1 MEVAN
6 EEWKRNSWNG
16 IQQAMNKRVLIS
28 IVIILTILIA
38 VIATGYR
45 TQPSVTTTSP
55 EAYEFYLKGLDRN
68 QNFYHAEAIGFLEKA
83 IELDS
88 EFAMAYLQLFF
99 SYEISGEYVKSR
111 QMIEKATLLKEYVS
125 EREALIIEINKNMG
139 EQHNQALAD
148 SLIEVLYQKYPKS
161 LEAHLYK
168 ARLAVRENDTEDAIK
183 FYNNV
188 VDIDEDYA
196 PVYNIL
202 GYMYAELNRY
212 DEAIENLKKYA
223 KKAPGEVN
231 PYDSIG
237 EILIRVGRYDE
248 ALESLKKGLE
258 IKPELTVTESFLG
271 AAIHKN
277 IGNAYFGRGQIS
289 EAVKN
294 FDLATSLY
302 PGEYV
307 LLDAVLNKYLAL
319 VLSRRWNDFNS
330 NSEGLDELDANER
343 TKPFKH
349 LIKGIYHL
357 AHKDIQ
363 SAIDESE
370 GMKNII
376 ISLSEENSY
385 VYDRLDPINGMLD
398 ADIKISQG
406 RYSEAV
412 EIFTERCLKSDLTK
426 HSSWFNWRLAEAYR
440 LNEQYEKSK
449 GIVESVLSINPNDYI
464 LRSLLVQVYFNE
476 GDYKSAKS
484 ELKRVK
490 SLLSQSDSDLI
501 FNASMRKIE
510 EALEVL
516 L

>member
-1 MEVAN
+1 
-6 EEWKRNSWNG
+6 
-16 IQQAMNKRVLIS
+16 MNKRVLIS

-38 VIATGYR
+38 VIATVYR

-148 SLIEVLYQKYPKS
+148 SLIEALYQEYPKS

-237 EILIRVGRYDE
+237 EILSRVGR
-248 ALESLKKGLE
+248 
-258 IKPELTVTESFLG
+258 
-271 AAIHKN
+271 
-277 IGNAYFGRGQIS
+277 
-289 EAVKN
+289 
-294 FDLATSLY
+294 
-302 PGEYV
+302 
-307 LLDAVLNKYLAL
+307 
-319 VLSRRWNDFNS
+319 
-330 NSEGLDELDANER
+330 
-343 TKPFKH
+343 
-349 LIKGIYHL
+349 
-357 AHKDIQ
+357 
-363 SAIDESE
+363 
-370 GMKNII
+370 
-376 ISLSEENSY
+376 
-385 VYDRLDPINGMLD
+385 
-398 ADIKISQG
+398 
-406 RYSEAV
+406 
-412 EIFTERCLKSDLTK
+412 
-426 HSSWFNWRLAEAYR
+426 
-440 LNEQYEKSK
+440 
-449 GIVESVLSINPNDYI
+449 
-464 LRSLLVQVYFNE
+464 
-476 GDYKSAKS
+476 
-484 ELKRVK
+484 
-490 SLLSQSDSDLI
+490 
-501 FNASMRKIE
+501 
-510 EALEVL
+510 
-516 L
+516 